1 MFEGI
6 GIAVFA
12 LASVRSGYGAGGDG
26 VLIGQNYRIYPSPV
40 TQTEPFIVPHP
51 NDRNILF
58 VSANTINLGTGFISE
73 GVYLTTNNGQS
84 WYGSDTCS
92 GAPINFHYG
101 DPGIAVDK
109 NGRLLLVRLG
119 FSPGLYSH
127 FSTNLGQT
135 WSGQRTITTNDQ
147 DRATLVSDTQ
157 PGSPFYGRSYAAWVR
172 FAPPFPLFF
181 SYTDDGGQNWS
192 VPAQINAPSQRGQ
205 GGELIM
211 GPGGTVYICWAA
223 VTSSSPFTEVAAG
236 VASTTNGGTSWT
248 VSENAFAMN
257 GIAGIL
263 SSKGNIRVNG
273 LPRPGID
280 LSGGPRH
287 GWMYVVTTE
296 QNLAPAGSDP
306 DIILRRST
314 DNGMSWSA
322 GTRVNTDALNNGKM
336 QYFPAIHVDDGGGIN
351 VLYYDD
357 RQTTADSAAVFL
369 SRSTDGGFS
378 WADYM
383 VSDHTFQPA
392 AIGGLGQGYQG
403 DNVAITSIGDTLW
416 PVWMDNSTGIY
427 QLWTV
432 PIRISQLG
440 THVVDHSVPSSLRL
454 EQNYPNPFNPSTTIR
469 YDLPVADHVLLLV
482 CDVFGREVGRLVD
495 SRQPAGQHV
504 VEFDGSG
511 LSSGVYIY
519 HLRTGTGAQSRSMLM
534 LK

>member
-1 MFEGI
+1 MFRI
-6 GIAVFA
+6 VVTPVLL
-12 LASVRSGYGAGGDG
+12 LAISESGFGAAGDG
-26 VLIGQNYRIYPSPV
+26 VFIGQNYRIYPSPV

-73 GVYLTTNNGQS
+73 GVYLTTNGGRN

-101 DPGIAVDK
+101 DPGIAIDK

-147 DRATLVSDTQ
+147 ERATLVSDTE
-157 PGSPFYGRSYAAWVR
+157 PLSPFYGRSYTAWVR
-172 FAPPFPLFF
+172 FAPPFALFYA
-181 SYTDDGGQNWS
+181 YTDDGGQNWS
-192 VPAQINAPSQRGQ
+192 APTQTNTPSQRGQ

-211 GPGGTVYICWAA
+211 GPGGIVYLCWAA
-223 VTSSSPFTEVAAG
+223 VTSASPFTEVATG
-236 VASTTNGGTSWT
+236 FASSTNGGTSWT
-248 VSENAFAMN
+248 ISENAFAMN
-257 GIAGIL
+257 GIAGTFP
-263 SSKGNIRVNG
+263 SKGNIRVNG
-273 LPRPGID
+273 LPRPGVD
-280 LSGGPRH
+280 LSGGLRH
-287 GWMYVVTTE
+287 GWIYVVTTE
-296 QNLAPAGSDP
+296 RNLAPAGSDP

-314 DNGMSWSA
+314 NNGTSWSA
-322 GTRVNTDALNNGKM
+322 GTRVNTDALNNGKT
-336 QYFPAIHVDDGGGIN
+336 QYFPAIHVDGGGGVN

-357 RQTTADSAAVFL
+357 RHTTVDSAAVFL

-378 WADYM
+378 WTDYM
-383 VSDHTFQPA
+383 VSDHNFLPS

-403 DNVAITSIGDTLW
+403 DNIAITSVGDTLW

-427 QLWTV
+427 QLWTA

-440 THVVDHSVPSSLRL
+440 TSVGEHSIPSSLKL
-454 EQNYPNPFNPSTTIR
+454 AQNYPNPFNPSTTIR
-469 YDLPVADHVLLLV
+469 YDLPDADHVLLRV
-482 CDVFGREVGRLVD
+482 CDVLGREVRRLVD
-495 SRQPAGQHV
+495 SRQSPGQHA

-511 LSSGVYIY
+511 LSSGVYVY
-519 HLRTGTGAQSRSMLM
+519 QLRTGTGAHSRSMLM